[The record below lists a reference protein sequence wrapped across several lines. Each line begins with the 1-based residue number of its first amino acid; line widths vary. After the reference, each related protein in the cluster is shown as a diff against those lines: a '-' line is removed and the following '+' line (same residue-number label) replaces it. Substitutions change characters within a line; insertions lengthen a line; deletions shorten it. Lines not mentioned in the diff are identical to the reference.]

1 MKVVLV
7 GYRDWAIDILRI
19 LQSYPADLWQ
29 IQGVCSTEGIKYLK
43 PDVIL
48 FGSQARGDFTPY
60 SDVDLILIGDFK
72 EKFMK
77 RASKLL
83 TYNKSNLNI
92 EICCYTK
99 KEFEK
104 MFSDGNALI
113 LDAIYEGLPLK
124 GDDFFKLYKS
134 RFDEMI
140 KKGLKRSN
148 CTWILV

>member
-1 MKVVLV
+1 M
-7 GYRDWAIDILRI
+7 RNILENTVNEI
-19 LQSYPADLWQ
+19 ISEF
-29 IQGVCSTEGIKYLK
+29 ISEINKIVKINCI
-43 PDVIL
+43 IL

-92 EICCYTK
+92 EIFCYTK